1 MYFSPFYCRVLLSTH
16 MVTNVKLGSPVLAK
30 LLWCRHR
37 VAGSDLLTSHPL
49 RLCFVER
56 LVLRAFWTKWQ
67 LPCLQTHQCVPQ
79 LSGLH
84 SALEQRRL
92 FTVYA
97 MPSLSK
103 FALWE
108 FQMILAAFISATTAF
123 FGQACSAGF
132 ADVSVAFRTALVAAA
147 LYW

>member
-1 MYFSPFYCRVLLSTH
+1 ML
-16 MVTNVKLGSPVLAK
+16 TNAKTGLASS
-30 LLWCRHR
+30 LENLWCCHR
-37 VAGSDLLTSHPL
+37 VAGSDLSTSHPF

-56 LVLRAFWTKWQ
+56 LVLRAFWVKWQ
-67 LPCLQTHQCVPQ
+67 HLCLQTHQCVPQ

-97 MPSLSK
+97 MPSLSN

-123 FGQACSAGF
+123 FGRACSAGS
-132 ADVSVAFRTALVAAA
+132 ADVFVVFRTALVAGL